1 MNPISVK
8 AVIRDATGRVLFLR
22 NPRGEL
28 ELPGG
33 RPESGESMEEALA
46 REVLEECGL
55 IITDTAYIGSR
66 SCTIVPNKDVLL
78 TFFNCRC
85 DGDAINVSDEHTES
99 QWVST
104 SASRPNDVP
113 EYYWAVAREV
123 GLGRPGSGNSQGDGR
138 QSEYPLSTGERDRKR
153 LLITAEVYD
162 AGTREF
168 LLPYLPCKAGRALEV
183 GSGHGGISRWIAQ
196 MCPDATV
203 VGMDSSAAQVEL
215 ATHEAELLG
224 VQNVRYM
231 VEDLRKIEE
240 WGGLYEGFD
249 LITCRFTL
257 LHLKDRERI
266 VSGLLNRLSASGIL
280 VVEEPSLGSLFSVP
294 ENPAFSRANS
304 AIMQYGRMMGLDYDC
319 ISEVWRVAASGGCTV
334 RNVRFAQPTVWSRAH
349 KELVLLSFMDFKAR
363 LVDASIL
370 DLIEANA
377 IEEDLQREYMEEDVI
392 SGGLR
397 TIQIALSKNGGGVP

>member
-1 MNPISVK
+1 MIP
-8 AVIRDATGRVLFLR
+8 DAKGRVLFLR

-33 RPESGESMEEALA
+33 RPECGERMEEALA

-55 IITDTAYIGSR
+55 VITGETYIGSR
-66 SCTIVPNKDVLL
+66 SCAIVPGRNVLL
-78 TFFNCRC
+78 TFFMCRYE
-85 DGDAINVSDEHTES
+85 GDAISLSEEHADF
-99 QWVST
+99 QWIST
-104 SASRPNDVP
+104 SDSQPDDVP
-113 EYYWAVAREV
+113 EYYWSAAREAV
-123 GLGRPGSGNSQGDGR
+123 RRHSMVDSGHDHGRKA
-138 QSEYPLSTGERDRKR
+138 EYPLSTGERDRKR

-162 AGTREF
+162 PGTREF
-168 LLPYLPCKAGRALEV
+168 LLPYLPCKAGRVLEV

-203 VGMDSSAAQVEL
+203 VGVDSSAPQVGL
-215 ATHEAELLG
+215 ATREAELLG
-224 VQNVRYM
+224 VQNVRYL
-231 VEDLRKIEE
+231 VEDLREIEE
-240 WGGLYEGFD
+240 WGGLYESFD

-266 VSGLLNRLSASGIL
+266 INGLLNRLSASGIL
-280 VVEEPSLGSLFSVP
+280 VLEEPALGSLFSVP
-294 ENPAFSRANS
+294 ENAAFDRANS

-319 ISEVWRVAASGGCTV
+319 IGEVWRVAASCDCIV

-349 KELVLLSFMDFKAR
+349 KELVLLSFMDFKTR

-370 DLIEANA
+370 DPVDATA
-377 IEEDLQREYMEEDVI
+377 IETGLQREYMEEDVI

-397 TIQIALSKNGGGVP
+397 TIQVALSKSGGGVP

>member
-1 MNPISVK
+1 MNPLSVK
-8 AVIRDATGRVLFLR
+8 AVITDKKGRVLFLR

-33 RPESGESMEEALA
+33 RPECGESMEEALA
-46 REVLEECGL
+46 REVVEECGL
-55 IITDTAYIGSR
+55 IITGETYVGSR
-66 SCTIVPNKDVLL
+66 SCTIVPGKDVLL
-78 TFFNCRC
+78 TFFKCRC
-85 DGDAINVSDEHTES
+85 EGDAVILSEEHADF
-99 QWVST
+99 QWIST
-104 SASRPNDVP
+104 SDSQPDDVP
-113 EYYWAVAREV
+113 EYYWSAARSIV
-123 GLGRPGSGNSQGDGR
+123 RRQSSAGNSQDQGR
-138 QSEYPLSTGERDRKR
+138 KDEYPLSTGERDRKR
-153 LLITAEVYD
+153 LLITADVYD

-168 LLPYLPCKAGRALEV
+168 LLPYLPCKAGRVLEV

-203 VGMDSSAAQVEL
+203 VGVDSSAPQVGL
-215 ATHEAELLG
+215 ATHEAELFG
-224 VQNVRYM
+224 VQNVRYL

-240 WGGLYEGFD
+240 WGGLYEDFD

-266 VSGLLNRLSASGIL
+266 VNGLLNRLSAQGTL
-280 VVEEPSLGSLFSVP
+280 VLEEPSLGSLFSVP

-319 ISEVWRVAASGGCTV
+319 ISDVWRVAASCGSTV

-349 KELVLLSFMDFKAR
+349 KELVLLSFLDFKAR
-363 LVDASIL
+363 LVEASIL
-370 DLIEANA
+370 DPIDANA
-377 IEEDLQREYMEEDVI
+377 IEMELQREYMQEDVI

-397 TIQIALSKNGGGVP
+397 TIQIALSKSGGGVP